1 MKIIKIL
8 LIISLIWPFLDA
20 NIANADDEEDYK
32 NTRVMFIKSTMMI
45 MMMTRKMMI
54 MIIIKKRMNMNIMTK

>member
-32 NTRVMFIKSTMMI
+32 NTRVMFIKAQ
-45 MMMTRKMMI
+45 
-54 MIIIKKRMNMNIMTK
+54 